1 MYKLLSILFLALF
14 SVSCSSCA
22 HLRPDGALI
31 GEKRG
36 SVGIIYSKTFLMI
49 STKPGFTGTSTTPI
63 VFSSAF
69 GTSGTG
75 TVVKHNDKTSFILT
89 AAHVCT
95 LAYENQ
101 VRSIFPFYDSSMY
114 DKVFTKVN
122 VFYDTKGKP
131 HKAIPFAVNKSYDL
145 CIMVSERIGTPAIDV
160 SPSPPIEGEK
170 VYYMGFPRGIG
181 GGTVVPAF
189 TGYFSGT
196 MKKRSSTGKDVT
208 AYSVPVAP
216 GSSGSSILN
225 IFGEIVGVIHSY
237 IPAFDNIALSAPHS
251 KVVEI
256 LEESEKQYDLVKDTI
271 EKDF

>member
-1 MYKLLSILFLALF
+1 MYKLLSVLFLALF

-31 GEKRG
+31 GEKRQ
-36 SVGIIYSKTFLMI
+36 SVGVIYSRTFLMI

-63 VFSSAF
+63 VFSNAYA
-69 GTSGTG
+69 TSGTG
-75 TVVKHNDKTSFILT
+75 TVVKHNKKTSFILT

-101 VRSIFPFYDSSMY
+101 VRSVFPFYDPSLY
-114 DKVFTKVN
+114 DKVFSKAS

-131 HKAIPFAVNKSYDL
+131 HKAYPFAVNKAYDL
-145 CIMVSERIGTPAIDV
+145 CIMIAKRIEVPAVKV

-196 MKKRSSTGKDVT
+196 MKNRSSTGKDVT

-216 GSSGSSILN
+216 GSSGSSIRN

-237 IPAFDNIALSAPHS
+237 IPAFDNIALSAPHL
-251 KVVEI
+251 KVVEM
-256 LEESEKQYDLVKDTI
+256 LEESEKQYDSLKDTI
-271 EKDF
+271 EKAF